1 VSIESYMILAQ
12 NHQQLLNGNKIMRKF
27 KLVIILF
34 FVVIATSCGQQKE
47 YISYT
52 VKKGE
57 TMKVIAK
64 RLGIKTKDLLRLNPT
79 VGRKPSPE
87 TAIIIPNNKFDQ
99 NTPINITIV
108 KETDTIVIVDDVKEI
123 EDSQN
128 KFLVHKVV
136 KGDTFYS
143 LTRAYNVSENEL
155 KALNLSLEISGLQ
168 LEMLLKIK
176 PIVAENIFLIYRDTI
191 SEAAAVKIAMM
202 LPFRAIEYDTIDAI
216 DIFKTNKLSNI
227 TTDLYLGAQVALD
240 SLRSLEIDVELSVF
254 DTGRKNTKI
263 DSILS
268 VTDFNDIDAIIGP
281 LYSEEVPKVAN
292 RAGVPVIFPVYS
304 KKQSSFQSSK
314 IIKTFADREVH
325 QKELV
330 AHILRSYSNENILII
345 GDSTATSI
353 RNSDLIKSVLLD
365 HDSITDALIIHPNQ
379 GYIRK
384 ATIINALKAEIGNW
398 LIFATDASVIVS
410 DVVNSLISLPIEEED
425 EDTDEKE
432 VDDKEKDDK
441 PEMQILPEDTVIKI
455 FGFNKSSQF
464 DIIDNNK
471 LAKLGFTYTSDIFID
486 EGSPKV
492 QLFNKQYL
500 EKNYAYPSYYAT
512 KGFDIVFDVVMRLA
526 SGDPL
531 KETFKKGIST
541 RLESKFNYNKSL
553 FSTSTNTGIY
563 ILQYNPDLTI
573 TRIK

>member
-1 VSIESYMILAQ
+1 MSIESYMILAQ

-64 RLGIKTKDLLRLNPT
+64 RLGINTKDLLRLNPT